1 MKKIVLGLIL
11 TTFLSFNVLAESIA
25 LAPDHPSQ
33 YEVKRGDTL
42 WHISNA
48 FLRDPWMWPEI
59 WHINRQIQ
67 NPHLIYPGDIIKL
80 VYVKGEPRLTV
91 ERSRHNTRRLADGT
105 IKLSPRI
112 RASELDSV
120 IPAIPLDAIQSFLS
134 DSRVLTKEMLENA
147 PYVAA
152 GNEKHVIMGEGDY
165 FYGRGDWSTQ
175 HTAYGVYR
183 QGDAYVDPDNKEVL
197 GYNAK
202 ELGLGKI
209 LRVTDD
215 LAKTELVRASQE
227 IRVGDRMIP
236 TEERKVQSVFYP
248 KSPKK
253 GLKGKIISVM
263 SGVKNVAQYDVVV
276 INRGM
281 REAVEQGDVF
291 AIYRKGEAVRDKYTE
306 ELIQLPSER
315 AGMMMVFR
323 TFEKVSYGLVL
334 KATSSM
340 AVFDEVREP

>member
-11 TTFLSFNVLAESIA
+11 STFLSFNVLAESIA

-42 WHISNA
+42 WDISNT
-48 FLRDPWMWPEI
+48 FLRDPWLWPEI
-59 WHINRQIQ
+59 WHINRQIK
-67 NPHLIYPGDIIKL
+67 NPHLIYPSDIIKL
-80 VYVKGEPRLTV
+80 VYVDGEPRLTL
-91 ERSRHNTRRLADGT
+91 ERSRHNTRRLSDGT

-120 IPAIPLDAIQSFLS
+120 IPAIPLDAIQSFLT
-134 DSRVLTKEMLENA
+134 DSRVLAKEQLDNA
-147 PYVAA
+147 PYVVA
-152 GNEKHVIMGEGDY
+152 GNEKHVIMGVGDY
-165 FYGRGDWSTQ
+165 FYARGDWSTQ
-175 HTAYGVYR
+175 HQAYGVYR
-183 QGDAYVDPDNKEVL
+183 EGSAYLDPDSKEVL
-197 GYNAK
+197 GYDAK
-202 ELGLGKI
+202 ELGLGK
-209 LRVTDD
+209 LLKVTDD
-215 LAKTELVRASQE
+215 LAKTELVRANRE
-227 IRVGDRMIP
+227 IRIGDRLIP

-253 GLKGKIISVM
+253 GVKGQIISVM
-263 SGVKNVAQYDVVV
+263 SGVKNVAQYDVIV

-281 REAVEQGDVF
+281 RESVEQGDVF
-291 AIYRKGEAVRDKYTE
+291 AIYRKGESLRDKYTD

-315 AGMMMVFR
+315 AGMMMIFR
-323 TFEKVSYGLVL
+323 IFEKVSYGLVL